1 MLVAS
6 DCRRDALFVTGR
18 APRGNL
24 MEVLTPIQDKRGCP
38 AGQWRLI
45 SARRKMGRTL
55 FEIEERSGRKLRRI
69 VGKICRHERA
79 EVLYRA
85 LRGLWMAGWKPPE
98 LYTVSRPLAF
108 HPEKHLILQE
118 KAPGQPALEA
128 IVAGEE
134 KAEAAGEACARWLV
148 RLQSTKVPAPAAGE
162 FSQAAGL
169 RSRALQAILP
179 SESSRIERVQARIE
193 EVLSNH
199 PATRVLSHGDFHGMN
214 VLIHGD
220 KRVTGID
227 LDKFSEKEPEAD
239 PAYFLAETAAQ
250 GFLQR
255 GCFECTRAA
264 RSAFLKTYT
273 ANRGGSF
280 HRARAGAWMAFTF
293 LQHLHFELILLKTGH
308 AKYVTPWMQAAETAA
323 FDGNLELKGLPASS

>member
-1 MLVAS
+1 MLVAAGY
-6 DCRRDALFVTGR
+6 RRDALFVAGR
-18 APRGNL
+18 PPKGNL
-24 MEVLTPIQDKRGCP
+24 MEVLERIQEKRGCP
-38 AGQWRLI
+38 AGEWRLI

-98 LYTVSRPLAF
+98 LYTVSQPLAF

-118 KAPGQPALEA
+118 KAPGRPALDA
-128 IVAGEE
+128 IVAGEQ

-148 RLQSTKVPAPAAGE
+148 RLQSTRVPAPSAGESPEAAGP
-162 FSQAAGL
+162 

-179 SESSRIERVQARIE
+179 SESSRIGRVQARIE
-193 EVLSNH
+193 EILSN
-199 PATRVLSHGDFHGMN
+199 PPTARVLSHGDFHGLN
-214 VLIHGD
+214 ILIHGD

-255 GCFECTRAA
+255 GCFGCTQAA
-264 RSAFLKTYT
+264 RSAFLQTYT
-273 ANRGGSF
+273 ANRGVSF
-280 HRARAGAWMAFTF
+280 HRARAGAWMALTF

-308 AKYVTPWMQAAETAA
+308 TGYAVPWIQAAETAA
-323 FDGNLELKGLPASS
+323 FDGNLDLKGLPASP